1 MPHAAHTHAHTYN
14 TQHTSTTFAFCVL
27 GNMHKYLNLA
37 HSLVRSRVCVSIT
50 MRVCISVCAA
60 CPIWLSHCCC
70 YSLSHSLFATPLGQ
84 QSFNLALNNLNEFPF
99 ALSLCCFGLQ
109 VVSLS
114 LSVWQPHL
122 TSLTCSS
129 FGPSILNAACNT
141 HTHTH
146 TPDDQTDEQARRADE
161 MEANSIRNA
170 QLQCLHG
177 HCAEC
182 LLRAARQ
189 IQ

>member
-1 MPHAAHTHAHTYN
+1 
-14 TQHTSTTFAFCVL
+14 
-27 GNMHKYLNLA
+27 MHKYLNLA

-84 QSFNLALNNLNEFPF
+84 QPFNLALNNLNEFPF

-109 VVSLS
+109 VVSLSLS

-141 HTHTH
+141 HTHLT
-146 TPDDQTDEQARRADE
+146 TRQTSRREEQMKWKQTRFE
-161 MEANSIRNA
+161 MLSCSALACMVAVLSACFVLLVKFNNSTRSPSLPLA
-170 QLQCLHG
+170 LTRSSDKATCS
-177 HCAEC
+177 
-182 LLRAARQ
+182 
-189 IQ
+189 